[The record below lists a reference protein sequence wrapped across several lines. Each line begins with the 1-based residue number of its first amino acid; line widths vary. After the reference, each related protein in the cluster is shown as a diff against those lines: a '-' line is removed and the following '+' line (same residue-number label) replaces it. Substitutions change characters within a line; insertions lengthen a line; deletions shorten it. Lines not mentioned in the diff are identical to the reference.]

1 MKKALPAIL
10 CLSLAATATHAAPL
24 APAEAARLEG
34 LWQYSGENGEDACGR
49 KGNWT
54 FGAKMTVEFR
64 LTGGQVSFD
73 DGSEGAGPI
82 LITKAEK
89 IGDTY
94 VLHFQDDETPFRLV
108 PAGKDGL
115 KVTASGAEGYVGKT
129 FRQCIAG
136 EARSGIHLSHADM
149 TFLATTMLPEVP
161 RFVDSRA
168 KAGCKARQ
176 YQFLDFDLADP
187 TRPEISREDSDALTM
202 ARDGKKVR
210 VPVDDDG
217 MGRWVIEAATRTTS
231 GYDVTIT
238 ELIAPNGSRGDRSVL
253 NIVRTRDGVSIPAW
267 KRSYIRCPQMEN

>member
-10 CLSLAATATHAAPL
+10 CLSLAVTAAPAAPL

-34 LWQYSGENGEDACGR
+34 LWQYGGENGEDACGR

-54 FGAKMTVEFR
+54 FGAKMTVEFH

-73 DGSEGAGPI
+73 DGSEGAGLI
-82 LITKAEK
+82 LVTKAEK
-89 IGDTY
+89 IGNDY
-94 VLHFQDDETPFRLV
+94 VLHFKDDETPFRMA

-115 KVTASGAEGYVGKT
+115 KVLTSGAEGYVGKT
-129 FRQCIAG
+129 FRQCIAA
-136 EARSGIHLSHADM
+136 EARSGIRLSHADM
-149 TFLATTMLPEVP
+149 TFLATTMLPDVP

-187 TRPEISREDSDALTM
+187 TRPEIRREDSDALAM
-202 ARDGKKVR
+202 ARGVKKVR

-217 MGRWVIEAATRTTS
+217 MGRWVIETATRTAS
-231 GYDVTIT
+231 GYDVTVT
-238 ELIAPNGSRGDRSVL
+238 ELIAPNGSRGDRNVL

>member
-10 CLSLAATATHAAPL
+10 LLSLAATAAPAAPL

-82 LITKAEK
+82 LVTKAEK
-89 IGDTY
+89 IGNDY
-94 VLHFQDDETPFRLV
+94 VLHFKDDETPFRMA

-115 KVTASGAEGYVGKT
+115 KVLTSGAEGYIGKI
-129 FRQCIAG
+129 FRQCTAG
-136 EARSGIHLSHADM
+136 EARSSIRLSHADM
-149 TFLATTMLPEVP
+149 TFLATTMLPDVP

-176 YQFLDFDLADP
+176 YQFLNFDLADP
-187 TRPEISREDSDALTM
+187 TRPEIRREDSDALAM
-202 ARDGKKVR
+202 ARDSKEVR
-210 VPVDDDG
+210 VPVDNDG
-217 MGRWVIEAATRTTS
+217 MGRWVIEAAAQTGA
-231 GYDVTIT
+231 GYDFTVT
-238 ELIAPNGSRGDRSVL
+238 ELIPPNGSRGDKTVL
-253 NIVRTRDGVSIPAW
+253 TIVKTKDGISIPAW
-267 KRSYIRCPQMEN
+267 KRNYLRCTEMEN